1 MLISLS
7 LSLSLLIRAW
17 GEVNECLSSKR
28 SIGGDDHLGVS
39 AMKMKKIKA
48 RRKVREPRFCFK
60 TMSEVDV
67 LDDGYKWR
75 KYGQK
80 VVKNTQHPRLDILL
94 NSPTKSFIILSF
106 QTSISL
112 SILLILLASLT
123 GFSIFL
129 WASSLN

>member
-1 MLISLS
+1 MG
-7 LSLSLLIRAW
+7 RAW
-17 GEVNECLSSKR
+17 GDVNECLSSKR

-80 VVKNTQHPRLDILL
+80 VVKNTQHPRFDVLL
-94 NSPTKSFIILSF
+94 NSPINSFIILIKFPNFNPSLSPSVILLNF
-106 QTSISL
+106 VGSISRL
-112 SILLILLASLT
+112 
-123 GFSIFL
+123 FSRFL